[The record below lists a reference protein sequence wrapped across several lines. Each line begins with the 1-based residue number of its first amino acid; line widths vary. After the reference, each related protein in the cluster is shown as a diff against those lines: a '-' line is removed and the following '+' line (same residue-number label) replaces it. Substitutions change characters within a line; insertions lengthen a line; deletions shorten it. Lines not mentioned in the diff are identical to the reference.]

1 MTTPLPS
8 DAPFTLRAPDT
19 ELTIEPQAG
28 CVATS
33 WRLGARELLALP
45 APREAFLKSART
57 GGIPLLYP
65 YANRLRT
72 DRFTA
77 AGRAVNLALQSDLKR
92 DGNGLPIHG
101 LLLRWSRWSVER
113 LGEAS
118 ARASIAW
125 AEHAELMRAFPFM
138 HTLRLTWELAS
149 GDRSTS
155 LRVTTEIDADGG
167 TDVPAA
173 FGWHPYFAVADA
185 SGTRVH
191 LPARTPITLDATGLP
206 SMPPHAGTAL
216 AAQDLPACGG
226 EDALF
231 ALDPAATATA
241 RITQADLDTSIVFG
255 SPYAF
260 MQLYAPKVAPNAAGF
275 ACIEPM
281 LCATGALADGTAPIV
296 RAGTTLRA
304 VFEIRATATGAK

>member
-1 MTTPLPS
+1 MTMHLPS
-8 DAPFTLRAPDT
+8 DTPFTLRAHGTD
-19 ELTIEPQAG
+19 LTIEPQAG

-33 WRLGARELLALP
+33 WRLGTREMLALP

-77 AGRAVNLALQSDLKR
+77 AGREVNLALQSDLKR

-101 LLLRWSRWSVER
+101 LLLRWNQWSVER
-113 LGEAS
+113 LGDSS

-125 AEHAELMRAFPFM
+125 AEHASLMRAFPFK
-138 HTLRLTWELAS
+138 HT
-149 GDRSTS
+149 
-155 LRVTTEIDADGG
+155 LRVTTNIDADGG
-167 TDVPAA
+167 MDVPAA
-173 FGWHPYFAVADA
+173 FGWHPYFAITNPAQA
-185 SGTRVH
+185 QVH
-191 LPARTPITLDATGLP
+191 MPSRRPITLDAIGVPNLP
-206 SMPPHAGTAL
+206 MQPGSTV
-216 AAQDLPACGG
+216 AAQAMPACGG

-231 ALDPAATATA
+231 AADSAAPVTT
-241 RITQADLDTSIVFG
+241 RITQSDLDTSITFG
-255 SPYAF
+255 NPYAF

-281 LCATGALADGTAPIV
+281 LCATSALSDGNAPVV
-296 RAGTTLRA
+296 RAGTILQA
-304 VFEIRATATGAK
+304 VFEIRATAAVVP

>member
-1 MTTPLPS
+1 MTTHLPS
-8 DAPFTLRAPDT
+8 DTPLTLRAHGTD
-19 ELTIEPQAG
+19 LTIEPQAG

-33 WRLGARELLALP
+33 WRLGTRELLALP

-77 AGRAVNLALQSDLKR
+77 AGREVNLSLQPDLKR

-101 LLLRWSRWSVER
+101 LLLRWNQWSVER
-113 LGEAS
+113 LGDSS

-125 AEHAELMRAFPFM
+125 AEHASLMRAFPFK
-138 HTLRLTWELAS
+138 HTLRVMWELAAID
-149 GDRSTS
+149 GGAS

-167 TDVPAA
+167 MDVPAA
-173 FGWHPYFAVADA
+173 FGWHPYFAITNPANA
-185 SGTRVH
+185 QVH
-191 LPARTPITLDATGLP
+191 MPSRRPMTLDANGVPNLP
-206 SMPPHAGTAL
+206 MQPGSTV
-216 AAQDLPACGG
+216 AAQAMPACGG

-231 ALDPAATATA
+231 ALDAATPVTA
-241 RITQADLDTSIVFG
+241 RITQSDLDTSITFDN
-255 SPYAF
+255 PYAF

-281 LCATGALADGTAPIV
+281 LCATSALSDGNAPVV
-296 RAGTTLRA
+296 RAGTTLQA
-304 VFEIRATATGAK
+304 VFEIRATAAVVP

>member
-1 MTTPLPS
+1 MTTHLPS
-8 DAPFTLRAPDT
+8 DRPFALRAPGTD
-19 ELTIEPQAG
+19 LTIEPQAG

-33 WRLGARELLALP
+33 WRLGTRELLALP

-72 DRFTA
+72 DHFTA
-77 AGRAVNLALQSDLKR
+77 AGKPVNLGLQSDLKR

-101 LLLRWSRWSVER
+101 LLLRWNQWRVER
-113 LGEAS
+113 LGDSS

-125 AEHAELMRAFPFM
+125 TEHASLMRAFPFK
-138 HTLRLTWELAS
+138 HTMRVTWELATID
-149 GDRSTS
+149 GGAFI
-155 LRVTTEIDADGG
+155 RVTTEIDADGG
-167 TDVPAA
+167 MDVPAA
-173 FGWHPYFAVADA
+173 FGWHPYFAITNPADA
-185 SGTRVH
+185 QVH
-191 LPARTPITLDATGLP
+191 MPSRRPITLDANGVPTMPMQTG
-206 SMPPHAGTAL
+206 ATV
-216 AAQDLPACGG
+216 AARALPACGG

-231 ALDPAATATA
+231 AVDSTDSVTA
-241 RITQADLDTSIVFG
+241 RISQSDLDTSITFG
-255 SPYAF
+255 NPYAF

-281 LCATGALADGTAPIV
+281 LCATSALSDGNAPVV

-304 VFEIRATATGAK
+304 IFEIRATAAGTP